1 MPNKLEIESNTL
13 EKPIANKI
21 ILAKDKSSRPVTFS
35 VYF

>member
-21 ILAKDKSSRPVTFS
+21 ILAKDKSSNLNL
-35 VYF
+35 